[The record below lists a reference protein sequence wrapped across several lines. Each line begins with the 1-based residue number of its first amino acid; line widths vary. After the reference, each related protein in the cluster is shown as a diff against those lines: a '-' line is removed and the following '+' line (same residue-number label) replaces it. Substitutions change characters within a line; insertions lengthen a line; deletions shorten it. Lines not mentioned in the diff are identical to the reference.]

1 MKTLRKANHMV
12 NQVGSLKRVHTVNF
26 EKQSVKSSKLFSVCF
41 VIKSA
46 SHIVNG
52 GESYLT
58 KNLNDTNWVL

>member
-12 NQVGSLKRVHTVNF
+12 NQVGSLKHVHNVNF
-26 EKQSVKSSKLFSVCF
+26 EKQSVKSSKLCDKVS
-41 VIKSA
+41 

-52 GESYLT
+52 GESYLS